1 VAPHATLSGAQRAVT
16 LRHAASSVT
25 SGQASPNETCVLAW
39 LGASTL
45 GIHLCHEE
53 NH

>member
-1 VAPHATLSGAQRAVT
+1 MAHPATLSGAQRAIT
-16 LRHAASSVT
+16 LHYAASSVT
-25 SGQASPNETCVLAW
+25 SGPTGPHETCVLAW

-45 GIHLCHEE
+45 GIHSCHEV